1 MTQNPNASM
10 LQIEGL
16 TKTFGKKT
24 AIEGLEFSIYPGE
37 IVGLLGPNG
46 AGKST
51 LIKCIV
57 GLLRPTAGEIRIGG
71 YPRGTREARRLSAY
85 VPEVPQMYD
94 MLTVWEHLRFVASA
108 YEVQQWEGRAE
119 ELLRLFE
126 IMDQRDE
133 FVKALSKGMRQKLSL
148 CCGIISGARILFLDE
163 PMVGLDPK
171 AIRNLKDLFGRLKE
185 EGRTLLVSTHLLD
198 PIENICNRVIVL
210 KKGHILADGSL
221 DELRAKLGGEQAS
234 LEEVFLEVTA
244 DA

>member
-1 MTQNPNASM
+1 MIPNSNAPM
-10 LQIEGL
+10 LQIHGL

-24 AIEGLEFSIYPGE
+24 AIEGLKFAMESGE

-57 GLLRPTAGEIRIGG
+57 GLLRPTKGEILIKG

-85 VPEVPQMYD
+85 VPEVPQMYE
-94 MLTVWEHLRFVASA
+94 MLTVWEHLRFIASA
-108 YEVQQWEGRAE
+108 YEVQQWEGEAK
-119 ELLRLFE
+119 ELLQLFE
-126 IMDQRDE
+126 IEEQRDE
-133 FVKALSKGMRQKLSL
+133 FVKDLSKGMRQKLSL
-148 CCGIISGARILFLDE
+148 CCGVISGAQILFLDE

-171 AIRNLKDLFGRLKE
+171 AIRNLKELFGHLKE
-185 EGRTLLVSTHLLD
+185 EGRTLLISTHLLD

-221 DELRAKLGGEQAS
+221 EELRARLGEEQAS

>member
-1 MTQNPNASM
+1 MIPNPNAPM
-10 LQIEGL
+10 LQIQGL

-24 AIEGLEFSIYPGE
+24 AIGDLKFVMNPGE

-57 GLLRPTAGEIRIGG
+57 GLLRPTAGEILING

-85 VPEVPQMYD
+85 VPEVPQMYE

-108 YEVQQWEGRAE
+108 YEVRQWEGEAE

-126 IMDQRDE
+126 IEEQRDE

-171 AIRNLKDLFGRLKE
+171 AIRNFKDLLGRLKE
-185 EGRTLLVSTHLLD
+185 EGRTLLISTHLLD
-198 PIENICNRVIVL
+198 PIENICSRVIVL

-221 DELRAKLGGEQAS
+221 EELRARLGEEQAS